1 MSSASQLNVNRST
14 GRQRSR
20 RPLAWTAPLGP
31 TPSNSEDFAVWVQP
45 HIPFLVRLA
54 KRRMKSADLAWDAV
68 QDSLLTLW
76 RTGARPDP
84 LRPWLAQTLIHRC
97 LHLQRSMRRRRH
109 YEELAILLQTIQG
122 NHVTGDAFSELERQ
136 HLGRFLAQAL
146 AQLPA
151 DQRAILH
158 LREVERLDY
167 EQIAAQLNIS
177 SGTVRSRLH
186 RARQSARYKLN
197 RALDR
202 ENCAL
207 CQATTDNG
215 QEVPE
220 K

>member
-1 MSSASQLNVNRST
+1 MSFASQLTVNRRA
-14 GRQRSR
+14 GRQRNH
-20 RPLAWTAPLGP
+20 RPRAWAAPMEP
-31 TPSNSEDFAVWVQP
+31 TPSRSEDFAVWVQP

-76 RTGARPDP
+76 RTGARPEP

-122 NHVTGDAFSELERQ
+122 NDVTGDAFSELERQ
-136 HLGRFLAQAL
+136 HLGRFLEETL

-151 DQRAILH
+151 EQREILR

-167 EQIAAQLNIS
+167 EQIADQLNIS

-186 RARQSARYKLN
+186 RARRSARQKLSSALN
-197 RALDR
+197 RD
-202 ENCAL
+202 NCVL
-207 CQATTDNG
+207 CQASTDKG
-215 QEVPE
+215 QEVME